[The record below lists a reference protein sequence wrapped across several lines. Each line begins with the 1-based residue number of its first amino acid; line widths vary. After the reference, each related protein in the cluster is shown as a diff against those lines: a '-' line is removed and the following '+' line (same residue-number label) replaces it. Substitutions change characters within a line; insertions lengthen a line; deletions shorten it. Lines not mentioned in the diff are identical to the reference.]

1 MVCPLYFQ
9 FRCQLLLRAYKTTIE
24 EDSALLGGAKPLSP
38 CSLIAIRMRLS
49 EKKILQNAVTF
60 ARTLRERLLSEPEQR
75 QNGGSE
81 PTAVSQPT
89 DAVGAADCSSGD
101 LSEGHGEIVGSDG
114 EEGGGEREGLGVK
127 LNGELQQLDLNG
139 EGEERE
145 TATEKDGKEVGL
157 VKGEDNE
164 REETVGGDEGERES
178 DGGGG
183 GGCVLKTELEQTNC
197 VNGISEKSC

>member
-1 MVCPLYFQ
+1 MASWYVLCTLNFQ

-24 EDSALLGGAKPLSP
+24 EDNALLGGAKPLSP

-101 LSEGHGEIVGSDG
+101 LSEGHGETVGSDG
-114 EEGGGEREGLGVK
+114 EEGGGERE

-145 TATEKDGKEVGL
+145 SATEKDGKEVGL
-157 VKGEDNE
+157 VKGEDSE
-164 REETVGGDEGERES
+164 REGTVGGDEGERES

-183 GGCVLKTELEQTNC
+183 GGCAAKTELEQTNC